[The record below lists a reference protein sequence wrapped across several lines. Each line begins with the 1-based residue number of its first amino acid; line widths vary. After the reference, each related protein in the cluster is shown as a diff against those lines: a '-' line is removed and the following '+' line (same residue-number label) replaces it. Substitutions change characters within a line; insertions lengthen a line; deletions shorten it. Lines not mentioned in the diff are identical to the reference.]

1 MQRDL
6 LLVAEMIDAAEKAV
20 EIVGVLD
27 AADLEADQL
36 RRDALLWNMTV
47 LGEAATQIS
56 ETTRSAHPDIPW
68 RPPSQL
74 RNRIVHGY
82 WEVDLDILVATV
94 RHQIPPLIAQ
104 LRAMDDVADDE

>member
-6 LLVAEMIDAAEKAV
+6 VLVAEMIDAAEKAV

-68 RPPSQL
+68 RPPS
-74 RNRIVHGY
+74 
-82 WEVDLDILVATV
+82 
-94 RHQIPPLIAQ
+94 
-104 LRAMDDVADDE
+104 